1 MAEPLSRQAVIEAT
15 RQLIIEDGLE
25 SVSLRR
31 VGARLEVTAPALY
44 AYVSDK
50 RDLLRSI
57 ADAEFDALIVRF
69 EKVTDSDPIERSKG
83 YCHAYVDHARDEP
96 ELFKTM
102 FLFQPDLGLG
112 DAPDS
117 TTPSATRAF
126 LLPAE
131 SVSEAIDSGGFR
143 PVDPLLAALTLWVA
157 MQGVTD
163 VMLMGFDL
171 GDDLIDDL
179 VDTVIE
185 TTIRG
190 LTA

>member
-1 MAEPLSRQAVIEAT
+1 MAEPLSRQAVILAT
-15 RQLIIEDGLE
+15 RQLIIEDGLDA
-25 SVSLRR
+25 VSLRR
-31 VGARLEVTAPALY
+31 VGSRLEVTAPALY

-50 RDLLRSI
+50 RDLLRAI
-57 ADAEFDALIVRF
+57 ADGEFDALIKRF
-69 EKVTDSDPIERSKG
+69 EKVTDDDPVERSKG
-83 YCHAYVDHARDEP
+83 YCHAYIDHARDEP

-126 LLPAE
+126 QMPAE
-131 SVSEAIDSGGFR
+131 AVNEAIESGGFR
-143 PVDPLLAALTLWVA
+143 PVDPLLASLTLWVA

-171 GDDLIDDL
+171 GDDFIDQL
-179 VDTVIE
+179 AEAAIE

-190 LTA
+190 LRA